1 MKGIKLFH
9 FGCIESIVLLHC
21 LMGIE
26 SFLLT
31 YAFWNKTSEELVF
44 EKEIWCFILPHCFSL
59 NFDIE
64 ITYRNTS
71 HFKKGIFLIVWK
83 APE

>member
-31 YAFWNKTSEELVF
+31 YAFRNKTSEELVF
-44 EKEIWCFILPHCFSL
+44 EKEI
-59 NFDIE
+59 
-64 ITYRNTS
+64 
-71 HFKKGIFLIVWK
+71 
-83 APE
+83 